1 MDDQRKRELAEEMKD
16 LAQRFWAGEAEVC
29 RRFWGVPRTT
39 EEQAHWLRLQVYKEM
54 FGSGLS
60 GHKDGIIR
68 GFIEKLSETL
78 PHAQTKEQRDEFERD
93 IRVLREEFNH
103 YRLFADILED
113 ATGEP
118 VRLEKLRGWQL
129 PEDAKLQK
137 VRQSAREDR
146 GRIGEAAIGF
156 TEGGGA
162 SFFYEGRRIGGDPLS
177 DPLSDAIAAACAIV
191 FGDETEHGEHGAS
204 EFAHNLH
211 TEEEWAEARDI
222 VVTICQQR
230 LRMRYEMFG
239 LPSTRPASPRSPRTD
254 RAPQRLRRL
263 KPGIVIPGGAQRSRG
278 ISRGIRFPLPEGEV
292 RV

>member
-1 MDDQRKRELAEEMKD
+1 MDDQRRRELAGGMTD
-16 LAQRFWAGEAEVC
+16 LARRFWAGEAEIC
-29 RRFWGVPRTT
+29 RAFWSVPRTT

-60 GHKDGIIR
+60 GHPDGIIR
-68 GFIEKLSETL
+68 GFIEKLSESL

-93 IRVLREEFNH
+93 VRVLGEEFNH

-129 PEDAKLQK
+129 PEDAKLQR

-146 GRIGEAAIGF
+146 GRVGEAAIGF

-162 SFFYEGRRIGGDPLS
+162 SFFAEGRRIGGDPLS
-177 DPLSDAIAAACAIV
+177 DAIAAACAVV
-191 FGDETEHGEHGAS
+191 FGDETEHGEHGAT

-211 TEEEWAEARDI
+211 TEEEWAEAREI
-222 VVTICQQR
+222 VVAICQQR

-239 LPSTRPASPRSPRTD
+239 LPIDEARIAEVTEG
-254 RAPQRLRRL
+254 
-263 KPGIVIPGGAQRSRG
+263 KIE
-278 ISRGIRFPLPEGEV
+278 PLNV
-292 RV
+292 YA

>member
-1 MDDQRKRELAEEMKD
+1 MDDQRKRELAAGMNE
-16 LAQRFWAGEAEVC
+16 LAQCFWAGEAEIC
-29 RRFWGVPRTT
+29 RQFWGMPRTT

-60 GHKDGIIR
+60 GHRDGIIR

-93 IRVLREEFNH
+93 IRVLGEEFNH

-129 PEDAKLQK
+129 PEDVKLQQ

-162 SFFYEGRRIGGDPLS
+162 SFFYEGRKIGGDPIS
-177 DPLSDAIAAACAIV
+177 DQIAVACAVV

-211 TEEEWAEARDI
+211 TEEEWTEAREI
-222 VVTICQQR
+222 VIAICQQR

-239 LPSTRPASPRSPRTD
+239 LPVDEARIAEITEGKIT
-254 RAPQRLRRL
+254 
-263 KPGIVIPGGAQRSRG
+263 
-278 ISRGIRFPLPEGEV
+278 PLNLYAG
-292 RV
+292 